1 MLQQQKEIVQATVP
15 VLQQYGEAIT
25 TAFYG
30 TLFNEHPS
38 LFNIFNPA
46 NQQNGGQA
54 RSLAASI
61 LAYAAHIDRLDQ
73 LGGMVSRIAHK
84 HASLEVQPEHYPIV
98 GDHLLRAIRTVLG
111 EAATPEIID
120 AWAAAY
126 GQLAGIMTGVE
137 QNLYT
142 EGQNQSGGW
151 AGYTPLI
158 VKRKVVES
166 ETITSFYLSS
176 PKGGPLPSFLPG
188 QYLAV
193 KAHVPDS
200 PFTQIRQ
207 YSLSQVG
214 NGGTYRISVK
224 RETAP
229 AHIAAAQNGLIS
241 NYLHASVNEGDSI
254 MAHVP
259 QGDFVLR
266 DSHKPV
272 VLLSG
277 GVGITPAICMFQHL
291 ARDISR
297 RPVLFVHATIQR
309 SHHAFGDET
318 RALTAAHPHTRALIY
333 YEKVTPADVQ
343 GRDYDFAGRI
353 SIDSLRPFLPQ
364 GPADF
369 YYCGPVGFMAAVEG
383 ILNSLN
389 VPLSDRYSEA
399 FGPDPSFVTELA
411 NASQ

>member
-15 VLQQYGEAIT
+15 VLQQHGEAIT
-25 TAFYG
+25 TVFYR
-30 TLFNEHPS
+30 TLFEENPS

-73 LGGMVSRIAHK
+73 LGGMVNRITHK

-111 EAATPEIID
+111 EAATPEVID

-126 GQLAGIMTGVE
+126 GQLAEIMTGVE
-137 QNLYT
+137 QKLYSDSRS
-142 EGQNQSGGW
+142 QLGGW
-151 AGYTPLI
+151 PGYAPLT

-166 ETITSFYLSS
+166 EVITSFHLAS
-176 PKGGPLPSFLPG
+176 PSGAPLPTFLPG

-193 KAHVPDS
+193 KAQVADS
-200 PFTQIRQ
+200 PFEQIRQ
-207 YSLSQVG
+207 YSLSRVP
-214 NGGTYRISVK
+214 NGSTYRISVK
-224 RETAP
+224 RESAP

-241 NYLHASVNEGDSI
+241 NHLHESVHQGDTI
-254 MAHVP
+254 LAHVP

-266 DSHKPV
+266 DSGKPV

-277 GVGITPAICMFQHL
+277 GVGITPAICMFEHL
-291 ARDISR
+291 ARHSQ
-297 RPVLFVHATIQR
+297 RPVLFIHAAMQR

-318 RALTAAHPHTRALIY
+318 RALAASHPHARAIVY
-333 YEKVTPADVQ
+333 YEKVAPMDVLGQ
-343 GRDYDFAGRI
+343 HHDLEGRI
-353 SIDSLRPFLPQ
+353 SIDSLRPYLPQ
-364 GPADF
+364 QPADF

-383 ILNSLN
+383 VLDSLN
-389 VPLSDRYSEA
+389 VPLTSRYSEA
-399 FGPDPSFVTELA
+399 FAPDPSFVTELA
-411 NASQ
+411 SA